1 MLEVSREFPGD
12 GHDPVATGSKR
23 PSNGDAAQRAKRV
36 RVSRACDQCRAGREK
51 CDGARPWCQTCESQ
65 GRTCTYNEQPKKRGI
80 QPNYIRTLELT
91 LAWAFENFPDSEKR
105 LSQLL
110 PNTQARAHQLIAWKD
125 TIPAEGLHNVWRNSI
140 VCKQIDQMLSGA
152 EIELPRI
159 PQSGH
164 NRQASY
170 TEESDPQR
178 SYQSPPMSAPS
189 DGSLLPQ
196 GPIEA
201 PAATASAVSPREV
214 SSAPRPEVTAQSQV
228 ATSQNVAPDE
238 DLLKLPKS
246 SWLLLEH
253 YFAFTHTWLPMVE
266 RHDVLK
272 LMYSYPHEGLRR
284 EDTTVSGHAEL
295 WSIMAI
301 ASLQNGATA
310 DFEYCRGIARSL
322 IPREHGFQLGHIKC
336 LLILGLADIMQQA
349 WVSAWLVF
357 GSAIR
362 LLTHFNFGKGTRTTL
377 FEGRTKHTLLAAFV
391 LERAVASQTG
401 AVTHIRPGDI
411 QNVGFLI
418 EDGLEEW
425 SPWQD
430 PQASSSTAKSPA
442 RSMSTF
448 NELVRLSFQAPGD
461 LDPSSPQSA
470 NAFSLLG
477 AILGLLRNASDSSKR
492 LHPQQALA
500 NARATSLVDTV
511 TPQEHTRT
519 GSTLIDF
526 SSPFVDSNYPF
537 MSIPNDRTQSLV
549 TDNLSGSM
557 QPIAGPSQWNSNNRT
572 VNDLQEAASAA
583 GDPGTVNSAHGADI
597 FEELAMLDR
606 TDSTGNNDFMQ
617 NLGFGPDL
625 DLAEF
630 FGADYQPSD
639 PLLTYMRPN
648 TYNGTGQ
655 DFDASGDGA
664 G

>member
-1 MLEVSREFPGD
+1 MLEISREFPGD
-12 GHDPVATGSKR
+12 GQDSVATGSKR
-23 PSNGDAAQRAKRV
+23 PSNGEAVQRAKRV

-65 GRTCTYNEQPKKRGI
+65 RRTCTYNEQPKKRGI

-91 LAWAFENFPDSEKR
+91 LAWTFENFPDSEKR

-125 TIPAEGLHNVWRNSI
+125 TVPAEGLHNTWRNGI

-152 EIELPRI
+152 PIELPET
-159 PQSGH
+159 PQDGH
-164 NRQASY
+164 RRQLSFI
-170 TEESDPQR
+170 EDSDPQT

-189 DGSLLPQ
+189 DGSLLQQCSVEPV
-196 GPIEA
+196 
-201 PAATASAVSPREV
+201 AATLSAVSPKDV
-214 SSAPRPEVTAQSQV
+214 SSGSRPDGTAPSQMPV
-228 ATSQNVAPDE
+228 SSNEPRAD

-253 YFAFTHTWLPMVE
+253 YFAFTHAWLPMVE

-272 LMYSYPHEGLRR
+272 LMYSYPQEGLRS
-284 EDTTVSGHAEL
+284 EDTMASGHAEL

-310 DFEYCRGIARSL
+310 DFEHCRGIARSL
-322 IPREHGFQLGHIKC
+322 IPQENGFQMGHIKS

-362 LLTHFNFGKGTRTTL
+362 LLTHFNLGKGTRTTL
-377 FEGRTKHTLLAAFV
+377 FEGRTKHTLLAAFI

-401 AVTHIRPGDI
+401 AITHIRPGDI

-430 PQASSSTAKSPA
+430 PHANSSISRSPA

-448 NELVRLSFQAPGD
+448 NELLRLSFQAPGD
-461 LDPSSPQSA
+461 LNPSSPPST

-477 AILGLLRNASDSSKR
+477 AIRGLLRNASESDKR

-500 NARATSLVDTV
+500 NARATTLVDTV
-511 TPQEHTRT
+511 LPPEHTRSD
-519 GSTLIDF
+519 STLMDF
-526 SSPFVDSNYPF
+526 ASPLVDTHFPF
-537 MSIPNDRTQSLV
+537 MSIPNNRAQRLMSDGAATSMPPIDGPGQWTNINRV
-549 TDNLSGSM
+549 TS
-557 QPIAGPSQWNSNNRT
+557 
-572 VNDLQEAASAA
+572 DLQETASAT
-583 GDPGTVNSAHGADI
+583 GDPRTVNSAHGADI

-606 TDSTGNNDFMQ
+606 TDSTANPDFMQ

-639 PLLTYMRPN
+639 PLLTYMRP
-648 TYNGTGQ
+648 TSFGTGQ
-655 DFDASGDGA
+655 DFDASGNGA